1 MALLNTENHER
12 VTLRAGVI
20 VSPDVLGGGTEQ
32 AVDSEGVL
40 YEFLQWP
47 GLSGRAFVWSY
58 KYPDIDLAVSG
69 GSGRVQELASNTIHH
84 MAVQAARPADF
95 LWIWNGTTIARHS
108 VAADGSLG
116 GFGSSPDATRTY
128 ERHTRSG
135 SGDRFSVDGDV
146 MYWQWENDEND
157 GSSLRAFTIE
167 QTSRRRRFDYEFTQ
181 GPALS
186 FDVKTVNGERN
197 IAYIGADKKLY
208 FNEKEIADLDAIEN
222 EYRSPDDDKNTVTV
236 KDFLVVLN
244 TSDPNRIIAITR
256 RSLSYKPDANTTVRP
271 RPPNNIVS
279 LYDVEDGE
287 QIGVDITAGTVRA
300 ASDPTPEFR
309 SLAMVQRSRPG
320 GGLVGV
326 ASDGGPS
333 LETQEGVLARIVSQT
348 ADKVPLPD
356 GNELREVREVLVD
369 VELRNVDPEFLLN
382 REWYFSHEERNYQMR
397 SMSREGDIVSAS
409 FMVG

>member
-20 VSPDVLGGGTEQ
+20 VSPDVLGSGTEQ
-32 AVDSEGVL
+32 AVDSEGVIFEA
-40 YEFLQWP
+40 YQWP
-47 GLSGRAFVWSY
+47 DRIQNEKRLPGRAWAWSY
-58 KYPDIDLAVSG
+58 QYPRIDLDTLDG
-69 GSGRVQELASNTIHH
+69 TGRIMELTGDTVHYMS
-84 MAVQAARPADF
+84 VQAARPADF
-95 LWIWNGTTIARHS
+95 LWIWNGTTLARHS

-116 GFGSSPDATRTY
+116 GFASSPDATRTY
-128 ERHTRSG
+128 ERHTSSGSGAG

-146 MYWQWENDEND
+146 MYWDWEN

-167 QTSRRRRFDYEFTQ
+167 QTDRRRRFDYEFTQ

-197 IAYIGADKKLY
+197 IVYIGQDKMLY
-208 FNEKEIADLDAIEN
+208 WNEDAIVDLNIDETNN
-222 EYRSPDDDKNTVTV
+222 EVHTYH
-236 KDFLVVLN
+236 VVLN
-244 TSDPNRIIAITR
+244 TSDPNRLIAITNR
-256 RSLSYKPDANTTVRP
+256 LGGPGSGQ
-271 RPPNNIVS
+271 IMS
-279 LYDVEDGE
+279 LYDLENKA
-287 QIGVDITAGTVRA
+287 QIGVDLTINRTSSGEGF
-300 ASDPTPEFR
+300 S